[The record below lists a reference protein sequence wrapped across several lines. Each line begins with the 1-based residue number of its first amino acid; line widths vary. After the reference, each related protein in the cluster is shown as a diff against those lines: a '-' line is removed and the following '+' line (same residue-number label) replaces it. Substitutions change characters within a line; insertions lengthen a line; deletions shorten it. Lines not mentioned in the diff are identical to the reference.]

1 MAESTRSHKQAQ
13 PTPEQLAAL
22 YPRALTHDERAA
34 QNAMSQARR
43 EAKLPQHL
51 ALRTSAL
58 LTAVPFAVIASI
70 HFINIILQLAGV
82 LSAVCFSFLI
92 ITMLGC
98 YIIASVGEI
107 NGYFIRRNQP
117 AGPFW
122 VSYSV
127 IITILTLLISAAHP
141 LTIAS
146 LLITPWYVS
155 GGVVVLHGII
165 AYGLAGRWLGWQR

>member
-1 MAESTRSHKQAQ
+1 MAESPRSHKQAR

-51 ALRTSAL
+51 ALRTSTL
-58 LTAVPFAVIASI
+58 LTAVPLAVITSI

-92 ITMLGC
+92 ITMLGY

-107 NGYFIRRNQP
+107 NGYFIRRDQP

-127 IITILTLLISAAHP
+127 IITILALLILAVHP

-155 GGVVVLHGII
+155 SAVVALHGII
-165 AYGLAGRWLGWQR
+165 AYGLAGQWLGWK

>member
-1 MAESTRSHKQAQ
+1 
-13 PTPEQLAAL
+13 
-22 YPRALTHDERAA
+22 
-34 QNAMSQARR
+34 MSQARR

-58 LTAVPFAVIASI
+58 LTAVPLTVITSI

-92 ITMLGC
+92 ITMLGY

-107 NGYFIRRNQP
+107 NGYFMRRDQP

-127 IITILTLLISAAHP
+127 IITILTLLILTARP

-155 GGVVVLHGII
+155 SAAVVLHGII
-165 AYGLAGRWLGWQR
+165 AYGLAGRWLGWQPR